1 MMQRFIYFTLV
12 LVMLTGCKVT
22 DLTDPLGSHLSGP
35 LGGLVRDTG
44 KTADVLVEGHTE
56 LTPEQEYYLGRGVA
70 ATILRHYTP
79 LYNAGANEYLNLLGQ
94 SLAQQA
100 TGAKPING
108 YYFMLLD
115 SPDANAFSA
124 PGGFVLITR
133 GLVAS
138 MESEEE
144 LAAVLA
150 HEIAH
155 VQLRHG
161 VDQIEFNRRMAS
173 YEEATSSASGK
184 VLSSKARSLM
194 NQVYSDSVDSVV
206 NTLINKGYT
215 SSDETAADSAAL
227 AILDAA
233 GYSRAALSK
242 ALSRLEAR
250 AVARGGF
257 SGTHPALAERIA
269 VLDSGPIPE
278 NPVRQER
285 FEAALQDL

>member
-1 MMQRFIYFTLV
+1 MIQRFIYLLFILV
-12 LVMLTGCKVT
+12 ILTGCKVA
-22 DLTDPLGSHLSGP
+22 DLANPLGSHLSGP

-70 ATILRHYTP
+70 AAILRHYTP

-94 SLAQQA
+94 SLALHA
-100 TGAKPING
+100 TGVTPVTG
-108 YYFMLLD
+108 YFFMLLD

-133 GLVAS
+133 GLLSAL
-138 MESEEE
+138 ESEEE

-173 YEEATSSASGK
+173 YEEASSTASGK
-184 VLSSKARSLM
+184 VLSSKVRSLM

-206 NTLINKGYT
+206 NTLLNKGYT
-215 SSDETAADSAAL
+215 SSDETAADSAGL
-227 AILDAA
+227 SILDAA
-233 GYSRAALSK
+233 GYSRAALAK

-250 AVARGGF
+250 SVARGGF

-269 VLDSGPIPE
+269 VLDSGPIAE

-285 FEAALQDL
+285 FEAALRGL